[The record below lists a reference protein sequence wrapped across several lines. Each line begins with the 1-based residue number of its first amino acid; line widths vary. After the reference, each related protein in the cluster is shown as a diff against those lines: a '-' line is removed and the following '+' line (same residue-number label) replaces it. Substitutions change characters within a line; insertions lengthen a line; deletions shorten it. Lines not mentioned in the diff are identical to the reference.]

1 MTNKK
6 NNSILG
12 VLAVIAVIIV
22 GAAYMGGY
30 LSFALNPLPLPSS
43 VYSGLTAEQCTTS
56 GTYVCTS
63 ASYITGTTSYASTI
77 NNSYVYSLTSYSGYG
92 TGCQGCVSFQAWGPA
107 SAYIAT
113 NYSGVA
119 YANAQNN
126 ANFASANSSALSA
139 LQQATYD
146 GQHGECASTIS
157 PCLSEE
163 VYAQAIQNYQAV
175 LTAANVH
182 NNAIP
187 KPITTTTTIPVTV
200 TPSLPTNPLTA
211 FWNGLTA
218 LWNKIIAFL
227 VAPLQLSV
235 ATSQNFTVSAPFTTQ
250 VSLMIPAQWQTM
262 NMSMASGKTVQ
273 QTFCGTFVLNNQS
286 AVLQSSTP
294 TITYGSYYNN
304 TFSYT
309 PSTRQILVVGGLC
322 RTDSIQYSVVS
333 GTWGSWSAWNTTV
346 NQSAIAKAGITTVT
360 PNQVTAF
367 FTGVFTWINN
377 FLKSL
382 GL

>member
-30 LSFALNPLPLPSS
+30 LSFALNPLPLPAS
-43 VYSGLTAEQCTTS
+43 VYSGPISTPCGSCSGQYVLGTQSYGSLANNNTAYLYGVMGFSVFNYYGLQVQSSPTLNI
-56 GTYVCTS
+56 
-63 ASYITGTTSYASTI
+63 YIAVNYTGVSYANQQ
-77 NNSYVYSLTSYSGYG
+77 NNAQLPGLSSSI
-92 TGCQGCVSFQAWGPA
+92 A
-107 SAYIAT
+107 SAYASGSSCPGNPSQCVLES
-113 NYSGVA
+113 NYY
-119 YANAQNN
+119 YAMNLTKQIL
-126 ANFASANSSALSA
+126 LSA
-139 LQQATYD
+139 IIY
-146 GQHGECASTIS
+146 
-157 PCLSEE
+157 
-163 VYAQAIQNYQAV
+163 
-175 LTAANVH
+175 

-187 KPITTTTTIPVTV
+187 KPITTTTTIPVT
-200 TPSLPTNPLTA
+200 PSLPSNPLTA
-211 FWNGLTA
+211 FWNGLSA
-218 LWNKIIAFL
+218 LWNKILAFL

-262 NMSMASGKTVQ
+262 NTSTASGKTVQ

-309 PSTRQILVVGGLC
+309 PSARQILVVGGLC